1 MIPFNLIIDIF
12 LCFVLGGSLAC
23 CVYFIRRNDI
33 LRKHCADLEHQ
44 ARRTALLAQGN
55 LAPTAAF
62 IEHWKMIQRGVYK
75 TAKNSG
81 WWEERNRLQKLAEGT
96 GDDSF
101 ARFAK
106 AVLQAS
112 QIALIQSEA
121 SEALEALRA
130 GNPPDDKIPN
140 RDGMTAELADII
152 IRCMDFA
159 EGYELA
165 LAETIIDKMV
175 MNSGRPKKHGGK
187 IL

>member
-1 MIPFNLIIDIF
+1 MNNLVTINIF
-12 LCFVLGGSLAC
+12 LFCLLLIVLVAFFISLND
-23 CVYFIRRNDI
+23 RNKM
-33 LRKHCADLEHQ
+33 LRKVHQLESDT
-44 ARRTALLAQGN
+44 RRTALLAQGN

>member
-1 MIPFNLIIDIF
+1 MNHVIFNAFLLCLLLIALSAFFI
-12 LCFVLGGSLAC
+12 SLNQ
-23 CVYFIRRNDI
+23 RDRL
-33 LRKHCADLEHQ
+33 LRQVRQLESD

-81 WWEERNRLQKLAEGT
+81 WWEERDRLQKLAEGT